1 MRWVSACACRSPA
14 EPPIFAAALRVSE
27 LRHRGNVELGI
38 KGRKA
43 IVCGASRGL
52 GRAIAQA
59 LAADGV
65 DLVMVARDAVAL
77 EAAAAAIRDDHGV
90 QVATVGADLSVP
102 AGRTAV
108 LAACPDPDIL
118 VHNGGWPEVKPD
130 YRAWSRADWDAAL
143 DAMMM
148 APIDLIRGV
157 VEGMIARR
165 FGRIVTV
172 TSRFVKE
179 PKLEHS
185 LSVSPRLAL
194 AGYVAGLSREIAP
207 YNVTI
212 NAMLPGIFATETQL
226 AFGHSLAREHGK
238 GFDEVWAA
246 RESTNA
252 ARRFGKPEEFA
263 SLCAWLC
270 SAQAGF
276 ITGQNIVMDGGGY
289 PGVF

>member
-1 MRWVSACACRSPA
+1 MD
-14 EPPIFAAALRVSE
+14 
-27 LRHRGNVELGI
+27 LGI
-38 KGRKA
+38 RGRKA
-43 IVCGASRGL
+43 IVCGASRGM
-52 GRAIAQA
+52 GRAIAEA
-59 LAADGV
+59 LATDGV
-65 DLVMVARDAVAL
+65 NLLMVARDEASLAT
-77 EAAAAAIRDDHGV
+77 AAAAVRSRHGV
-90 QVATVGADLSVP
+90 HVSIVAADLAVP
-102 AGRTAV
+102 AGRRAV
-108 LAACPDPDIL
+108 LDACADPDIL
-118 VHNGGWPEVKPD
+118 VHNGGWPAVNPD
-130 YRAWSRADWDAAL
+130 FRQWTRSDWDQAI

-157 VEGMIARR
+157 VDGMITRR

-179 PKLEHS
+179 PKLEHA
-185 LSVSPRLAL
+185 LSVSPRLGL
-194 AGYVAGLSREIAP
+194 AGYVAGLAREIAP
-207 YNVTI
+207 HNVTI

-226 AFGHSLAREHGK
+226 AFGRSLAAQSGK
-238 GFDEVWAA
+238 PFDEVWAE
-246 RESTNA
+246 REATNS

>member
-1 MRWVSACACRSPA
+1 MD
-14 EPPIFAAALRVSE
+14 
-27 LRHRGNVELGI
+27 LGI
-38 KGRKA
+38 AGRKA

-52 GRAIAQA
+52 GNAIANA
-59 LAADGV
+59 LAAEGV
-65 DLVMVARDAVAL
+65 HLLMCARDRAVL
-77 EAAAAAIRDDHGV
+77 DRAAGDIRSRFGV
-90 QVATVGADLSVP
+90 EVATVATDLSVP
-102 AGRTAV
+102 AGRTEL
-108 LAACPDPDIL
+108 LAACADPDIL
-118 VHNGGWPEVKPD
+118 IHNGAWPADKPD
-130 YRAWSRADWDAAL
+130 YRRWTRADWDAAL

-157 VEGMIARR
+157 VEGMIERR

-179 PKLEHS
+179 PKLEHA
-185 LSVSPRLAL
+185 LSVSPRLGL
-194 AGYVAGLSREIAP
+194 AGYVGGLAREIAP
-207 YNVTI
+207 HNVTI
-212 NAMLPGIFATETQL
+212 NALLPGIFETETQR
-226 AFGHSLAREHGK
+226 AYGRSLATAAGK
-238 GFDEVWAA
+238 PLDETWAA

-289 PGVF
+289 PGVL